1 MTLHQSSG
9 RWRLGLGL
17 ALTTVL
23 LWGILPIALE
33 VILPVV
39 DVQTLTW
46 FRFLMSYGLMTIY
59 LAMRGESQDWH
70 HLRSSRLDLLAIATL
85 SLAANYLFFLKGLQ
99 ATSPTNA
106 QVIVQMAPVLMG
118 LGGLAIFKER
128 YTVRQWLGLAI
139 LTLGMMLF
147 FNDQLQA
154 LINTSDQYLMG
165 SGFIGIAAAIWAFYA
180 LAQKQLLQQLSSPVI
195 MWLIYGGSAL
205 LFTPTAAPA
214 QLLTLTPLQWGMLLF
229 SGFNTFLAYGAFA
242 EALEHWEASR
252 VSAVLSLTPIVTL
265 ISVSSAALLF
275 PTLIAAERITSLGI
289 LGACLVVFG
298 SSGIALGQ
306 RSQPSRMKK

>member
-1 MTLHQSSG
+1 
-9 RWRLGLGL
+9 
-17 ALTTVL
+17 
-23 LWGILPIALE
+23 
-33 VILPVV
+33 
-39 DVQTLTW
+39 
-46 FRFLMSYGLMTIY
+46 LMSYGLMTIY
-59 LAMRGESQDWH
+59 LAIRGESQDWQN
-70 HLRSSRLDLLAIATL
+70 LRSARLDLLAIATL

-118 LGGLAIFKER
+118 LGGLVIFKER
-128 YTVRQWLGLAI
+128 YTVRQWVGLAI
-139 LTLGMMLF
+139 LTLGMALF

-154 LINTSDQYLMG
+154 LINTSHQYLLG

-205 LFTPTAAPA
+205 LFTPTATPT

-265 ISVSSAALLF
+265 ISVSSASMLF
-275 PTLIAAERITSLGI
+275 PMLIAAERITGLGV
-289 LGACLVVFG
+289 LGALLVVLG
-298 SSGIALGQ
+298 SSGIALGR
-306 RSQPSRMKK
+306 RSNPSRL